1 MSHLTKGNKK
11 TIVEDTDNLDDLDQ
25 SSDESSDNE
34 MEDKKDNITGKK
46 RKYNVIS
53 QSVRE
58 KFIKR
63 ALSKEVTIKEV
74 EPLSLFIT
82 SRQPKSSDLNF
93 LLQRP
98 YYKHTKKK
106 VA

>member
-1 MSHLTKGNKK
+1 MSHLHKGNKK

-25 SSDESSDNE
+25 SSDESSGDE
-34 MEDKKDNITGKK
+34 VDDKKDNITGKK

-74 EPLSLFIT
+74 IQLRPCLTCRQLRSLG
-82 SRQPKSSDLNF
+82 
-93 LLQRP
+93 
-98 YYKHTKKK
+98 
-106 VA
+106 